1 MKNIRLFYA
10 ILWMSLLLGHFSC
23 SDKKVISEYSKQL
36 EVNFPENMSLVH
48 YDVQSDFQDYSIQSI
63 YKLSFNQKNS
73 LLEEIYLKTC
83 DSSNDEE
90 KHYSCWQ
97 KCDDF
102 YSFEYQNK
110 DVGLEIKIVFV
121 AKNDI
126 RTLSIYEYKI

>member
-1 MKNIRLFYA
+1 MKNIKFFYA
-10 ILWMSLLLGHFSC
+10 ILSVTLLLGSFSC
-23 SDKKVISEYSKQL
+23 SNKKVISEYSKQL

-63 YKLSFNQKNS
+63 YKLSFNQKNA
-73 LLEEIYLKTC
+73 LLEEIYLRTC
-83 DSSNDEE
+83 DSSNDVE
-90 KHYSCWQ
+90 KLYSCWQ

-110 DVGLEIKIVFV
+110 DAELEIKIVFV

-126 RTLSIYEYKI
+126 RTLSVYEYKL